1 LQKDDWLYPLAAI
14 FGSSVGTALLLA
26 IIVEVTGRVVLL
38 IPAAIKKIKEEAKE
52 EEREDQRKRRAEAY
66 RRFGVEVDG
75 VRMLPDTPEVE
86 EFLSGTSEKS

>member
-1 LQKDDWLYPLAAI
+1 MQKDDWLYPLAAI

-52 EEREDQRKRRAEAY
+52 EEREDQRKRMAEAL
-66 RRFGVEVDG
+66 RRFGVEKDG
-75 VRMLPDTPEVE
+75 VTTLTITPEILK
-86 EFLSGTSEKS
+86 FLSGTSEKS

>member
-38 IPAAIKKIKEEAKE
+38 IPAAIKKIKEE
-52 EEREDQRKRRAEAY
+52 EREDQRKRMAEAL
-66 RRFGVEVDG
+66 RRFGVEKDG
-75 VRMLPDTPEVE
+75 VTTLTITPEILK
-86 EFLSGTSEKS
+86 FLSGTSEKP